1 MPLWTPEG
9 RARLR
14 AALDAIDRVTER
26 ALVVAAV
33 LFLLF
38 LYLASIWAVYW
49 PR

>member
-26 ALVVAAV
+26 ALVAFMV
-33 LFLLF
+33 LFFLF
-38 LYLASIWAVYW
+38 FWLASIGAVDW